1 MQFIGEEDGYRE
13 RHSQETLAWKKAFPT
28 CVNVPESPPPLG
40 PRATQ
45 RIVSPAL
52 ASGGRIL
59 TPEQKF
65 ETLSG
70 ETVPVPS
77 YR

>member
-1 MQFIGEEDGYRE
+1 MGTG
-13 RHSQETLAWKKAFPT
+13 AAFTGDISLT

-52 ASGGRIL
+52 ASGGSIL
-59 TPEQKF
+59 TLEQKF

-70 ETVPVPS
+70 
-77 YR
+77 